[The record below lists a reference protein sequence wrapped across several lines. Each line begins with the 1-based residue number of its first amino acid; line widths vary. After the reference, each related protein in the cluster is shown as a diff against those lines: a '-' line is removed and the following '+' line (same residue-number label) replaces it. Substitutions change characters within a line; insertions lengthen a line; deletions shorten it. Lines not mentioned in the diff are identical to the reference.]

1 MMSQMACPST
11 DGMSI
16 DYDYH
21 GIEQRLTADFEKLAS
36 DINKH
41 VLEQLSKFRNNL
53 FQVLQAKALNEKQL
67 RDKNDQLMKEIAEN
81 KQQFEIYEVSQR
93 IRQEKIDKLWKRDEI
108 FRVIIIELMLANE
121 KLQDMR
127 LNNGMKSTDLVGI
140 DEVLQ
145 EELNEWLKVH
155 EIKTQKGVEKWMDDN
170 IKNIQSKM
178 EMLRDNFAPI
188 MKVTQD
194 EQHSPQY
201 NLKEPVNQRD
211 ITVNSSEIVQ
221 QLQQLNQK
229 SYTQNK
235 SSQSGLSK
243 EQTAEATKSSHS
255 DEKPASAN
263 PPTDATTSK
272 AVVMEDTFQPT
283 KEEQKKKNTAIRPHL
298 FSNIRNN
305 VRRMSSLYNERQTDP
320 SKALLEPQQRFGMPT
335 RAKDEWLKFN
345 MTITPKTTEFNLKMR
360 KNDVA
365 SMHSTMGSSVR
376 SKITELFDSVLPE
389 VADEF
394 GAFCRKTPLKAMP
407 PGRVMVENLAGTDIA
422 ARYAYV
428 RWEKVRQFEDLQRL
442 MMCIWGQGLGSE
454 PQIFFNDEPKEKKDW
469 VKLSG
474 KMANITLCPDETL
487 TEDDPGYWKIQCFDT
502 TA

>member
-298 FSNIRNN
+298 FSNIRN
-305 VRRMSSLYNERQTDP
+305 
-320 SKALLEPQQRFGMPT
+320 
-335 RAKDEWLKFN
+335 
-345 MTITPKTTEFNLKMR
+345 I
-360 KNDVA
+360 
-365 SMHSTMGSSVR
+365 